1 MRYRRLGDTEQ
12 MVSEVGL
19 DVRSALAGGDEAA
32 EVMIRRAI
40 DAGVTVFAWDVS
52 DAAEDLE
59 PLLVRAAGVDRGR
72 LTLVATLDILPAP
85 EAMGPQAEAIASRL
99 AEPGAEGYLDVLV
112 LPGLPDAAQQTA
124 LDEVRARG
132 VIRFV
137 GHAAEG
143 DAEVATPTPDGLD
156 VLVLSG
162 APRSDRPGVGVLAR
176 ADGAGAA
183 ALIEGGRVASVI
195 TSAVD
200 ATTLARLLAPLS

>member
-19 DVRSALAGGDEAA
+19 DVRSVVAGGDEAA
-32 EVMIRRAI
+32 EAIIRRAI

-52 DAAEDLE
+52 DAAEDVE
-59 PLLVRAAGVDRGR
+59 PLIIRAAGVDRGR

-112 LPGLPDAAQQTA
+112 LPGLPDAAQQAA
-124 LDEVRARG
+124 LGEVRARG
-132 VIRFV
+132 VVRFV
-137 GHAAEG
+137 GCTAEG
-143 DAEVATPTPDGLD
+143 DAELASPTPEGLD
-156 VLVLSG
+156 VLVLGG
-162 APRSDRPGVGVLAR
+162 APRSDRPGVGVFAR
-176 ADGAGAA
+176 ADGAEAA

-195 TSAVD
+195 TSTDRAK
-200 ATTLARLLAPLS
+200 ASSAAPLS

>member
-19 DVRSALAGGDEAA
+19 DVRSVLRDGGEAA
-32 EVMIRRAI
+32 EGVIRSAI

-52 DAAEDLE
+52 DAAEDVE

-85 EAMGPQAEAIASRL
+85 DAMGPQAEAIASRL

-112 LPGLPDAAQQTA
+112 LPGLPDAAQQDA
-124 LDEVRARG
+124 LREVRARG

-137 GHAAEG
+137 GYAAEG
-143 DAEVATPTPDGLD
+143 DAEMPAATAGGLD
-156 VLVLSG
+156 VLLLGG

-176 ADGAGAA
+176 ADGTEAA
-183 ALIEGGRVASVI
+183 ALLEGGRVASVI

-200 ATTLARLLAPLS
+200 ATALARLVAVS

>member
-19 DVRSALAGGDEAA
+19 DVRSVFGDGDEAA
-32 EVMIRRAI
+32 EALIRSAI

-52 DAAEDLE
+52 DAAEDVE
-59 PLLVRAAGVDRGR
+59 PLLIRAAGVDRGR

-99 AEPGAEGYLDVLV
+99 TEPGAEGYLDLLV
-112 LPGLPDAAQQTA
+112 LPGLPDAAQQAA
-124 LDEVRARG
+124 LSEVRARG

-137 GHAAEG
+137 GYAADG
-143 DAEVATPTPDGLD
+143 DSEVAAPAPSGLD
-156 VLVLSG
+156 VLVLRG

-176 ADGAGAA
+176 ADGAEAS
-183 ALIEGGRVASVI
+183 ALLEGGHVASVI
-195 TSAVD
+195 MSAVD
-200 ATTLARLLAPLS
+200 ATALARLLAVA

>member
-19 DVRSALAGGDEAA
+19 DVHSVLGDGDEAA
-32 EVMIRRAI
+32 EGVIRSAI
-40 DAGVTVFAWDVS
+40 AAGVTVFAWDVS
-52 DAAEDLE
+52 DATEDVE
-59 PLLVRAAGVDRGR
+59 PLLIRAAGVDRGR

-85 EAMGPQAEAIASRL
+85 DAMGPQAEAIASRL

-112 LPGLPDAAQQTA
+112 LPGLPDAAQQAA
-124 LDEVRARG
+124 LREVRARG

-137 GHAAEG
+137 GYAAEG
-143 DAEVATPTPDGLD
+143 DAEVAARTPDGLD
-156 VLVLSG
+156 VLVLGG

-176 ADGAGAA
+176 ADGTEAA
-183 ALIEGGRVASVI
+183 ALLEGGRVASVI

-200 ATTLARLLAPLS
+200 ATALARLLAVS